1 MVYGVESSG
10 EVQENEGRHFLLV
23 GSKKKI
29 ILNAEKGSFGGVKW
43 SISGLKRGERR
54 KRVHVSRNSSV
65 DNAFEDFGDKVQ
77 VRNGSVVGE
86 VLGWEIMLFQKGRDE
101 SVLVWSWKNPFAK

>member
-1 MVYGVESSG
+1 V
-10 EVQENEGRHFLLV
+10 N
-23 GSKKKI
+23 
-29 ILNAEKGSFGGVKW
+29 
-43 SISGLKRGERR
+43 
-54 KRVHVSRNSSV
+54 
-65 DNAFEDFGDKVQ
+65 NAFKDFGDKVQ